1 MEEIYSIPGCI
12 FEHAKLYVDTRVMA
26 NRDHY
31 KKLYWKSRSYKY
43 MHPILFDD
51 PVDNEFYTD
60 FKGILGELLV
70 RHHFDLKGVNYTTSA
85 FVKEKGVS
93 DPDLIVDGKKIDVK
107 GCERSLKVNMF
118 TIDKLDVDFVM
129 FVLFL
134 SDQRYLLLDFTK
146 DKIKEWNVVTINDRN
161 KYYEFKIDKRQYR
174 YVTPDEP
181 KTIDNDE
188 KL

>member
-1 MEEIYSIPGCI
+1 
-12 FEHAKLYVDTRVMA
+12 
-26 NRDHY
+26 
-31 KKLYWKSRSYKY
+31 
-43 MHPILFDD
+43 
-51 PVDNEFYTD
+51 
-60 FKGILGELLV
+60 
-70 RHHFDLKGVNYTTSA
+70 
-85 FVKEKGVS
+85 
-93 DPDLIVDGKKIDVK
+93 
-107 GCERSLKVNMF
+107 
-118 TIDKLDVDFVM
+118 M

-181 KTIDNDE
+181 KTIENDE

>member
-1 MEEIYSIPGCI
+1 
-12 FEHAKLYVDTRVMA
+12 
-26 NRDHY
+26 
-31 KKLYWKSRSYKY
+31 
-43 MHPILFDD
+43 
-51 PVDNEFYTD
+51 
-60 FKGILGELLV
+60 
-70 RHHFDLKGVNYTTSA
+70 
-85 FVKEKGVS
+85 
-93 DPDLIVDGKKIDVK
+93 
-107 GCERSLKVNMF
+107 MF